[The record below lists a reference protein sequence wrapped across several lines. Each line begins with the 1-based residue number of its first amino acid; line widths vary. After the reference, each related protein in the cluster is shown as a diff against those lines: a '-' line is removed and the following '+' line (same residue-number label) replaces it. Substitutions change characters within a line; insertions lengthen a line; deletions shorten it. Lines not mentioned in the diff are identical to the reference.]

1 VHGDGEELNDAASWS
16 PIDSHEW
23 YAARDAVAAL
33 RDVLIAAGLHKDF
46 PYLRAD
52 LNAFGQGLIELGRVS
67 PQTAERLA
75 ELLRLAMECPHG
87 AGAHGAE
94 SAGDPSDRRNDGTQA
109 EG

>member
-1 VHGDGEELNDAASWS
+1 MHGDGGEPNDAASWS
-16 PIDSHEW
+16 PIDSREW

-75 ELLRLAMECPHG
+75 ELLRLAMKCPHG
-87 AGAHGAE
+87 AGGHGAE
-94 SAGDPSDRRNDGTQA
+94 PAGNPRGRHSDGTQS
-109 EG
+109 EE